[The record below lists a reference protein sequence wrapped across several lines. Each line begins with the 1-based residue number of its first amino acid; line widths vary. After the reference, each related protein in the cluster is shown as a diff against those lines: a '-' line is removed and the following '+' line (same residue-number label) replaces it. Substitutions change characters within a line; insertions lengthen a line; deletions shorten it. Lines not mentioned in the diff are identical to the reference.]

1 MARALGSYPGC
12 RWFKSYSRYHF
23 SKYGPVVKRSRHRP
37 FTAVTRVRF
46 SSGSPKIGKQIMLA
60 DFFCPPISFLS
71 ANLFYVCQ
79 SLLCLPI
86 SFNSKKISVF
96 EQRKDK
102 SVKFTE
108 KKRRQVRRI
117 RTPKTR
123 RFLHGC
129 VDKKETGKCGCS
141 RLARSGKCVL
151 SNAAI

>member
-1 MARALGSYPGC
+1 MVNGYGGIAQLARALGSYPGC

-60 DFFCPPISFLS
+60 DFFC
-71 ANLFYVCQ
+71 
-79 SLLCLPI
+79 LPI
-86 SFNSKKISVF
+86 SFNSKKISAF

>member
-1 MARALGSYPGC
+1 
-12 RWFKSYSRYHF
+12 
-23 SKYGPVVKRSRHRP
+23 
-37 FTAVTRVRF
+37 
-46 SSGSPKIGKQIMLA
+46 MLA

-108 KKRRQVRRI
+108 KSSGRFAESARRRRGV
-117 RTPKTR
+117 
-123 RFLHGC
+123 FLHGC
-129 VDKKETGKCGCS
+129 VDKKRQGS
-141 RLARSGKCVL
+141 V
-151 SNAAI
+151 AAAGLREAEYVFCAMRRFKKS